1 MPVPITEEMLWAMGA
16 VFLFMLLDF
25 ISGVAAAFIND
36 EYDSKKVREGIFHK
50 GGLTLVVVCAAAI
63 ELFVVHVPSIGIT
76 VPLLVPVCV
85 IIVLMELTSIMENV
99 VKINPELGGNKL
111 FGLFVPK
118 DVDGK

>member
-1 MPVPITEEMLWAMGA
+1 MPIPITEEMLWAMGA

-76 VPLLVPVCV
+76 VPPLVPVCV

>member
-1 MPVPITEEMLWAMGA
+1 MPIPITEEMLWAMGA

-25 ISGVAAAFIND
+25 ISGVSAAFIND

>member
-1 MPVPITEEMLWAMGA
+1 MPIPITEEMLWAMGA

-36 EYDSKKVREGIFHK
+36 KYDSKRVREGIFHK
-50 GGLTLVVVCAAAI
+50 GGVTLVIVCAAAI

-85 IIVLMELTSIMENV
+85 IIILMELTSIMENV

-111 FGLFVPK
+111 FGLFMPK

>member
-1 MPVPITEEMLWAMGA
+1 MPIPITEEMLWAMGA

-25 ISGVAAAFIND
+25 ISGVAAAFVND
-36 EYDSKKVREGIFHK
+36 EYDSKRVREGIFHK

-63 ELFVVHVPSIGIT
+63 ELFVVHVPSIDIT

-118 DVDGK
+118 DVDDK

>member
-1 MPVPITEEMLWAMGA
+1 MSVPITEEMLWAMGA

>member
-1 MPVPITEEMLWAMGA
+1 MPIPITEEMLWAMGA